1 MIYENPT
8 IADAVK
14 ELKVSAKTI
23 SNYIEKG
30 IINEPPT
37 IEYGLRTIRTFPPS
51 YIKTC
56 KAQINAHKDKLKK
69 INKKSKVM

>member
-8 IADAVK
+8 IVDAVK

-30 IINEPPT
+30 IIDEPPT
-37 IEYGLRTIRTFPPS
+37 IEFGLRTIRTFPPD
-51 YIKTC
+51 YIEKC
-56 KAQINAHKDKLKK
+56 KKQINAYKDKLKK
-69 INKKSKVM
+69 KNEKK